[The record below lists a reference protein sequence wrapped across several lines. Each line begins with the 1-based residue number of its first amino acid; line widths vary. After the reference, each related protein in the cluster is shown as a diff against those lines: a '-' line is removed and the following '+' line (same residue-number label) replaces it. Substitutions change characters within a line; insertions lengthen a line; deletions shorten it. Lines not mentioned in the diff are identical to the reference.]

1 MKEPSVFRKPKS
13 PYWWCDFVYKKKR
26 YQKAM
31 DKNKKRAI
39 QKTKELQTK
48 LRLENS
54 GDRNLWSVFKVEYFE
69 WAKANKNAQTV
80 YRDRLSLSYL
90 EEFKPD
96 IHFVTDITPA
106 LLDKFKAYLINR
118 SRALKEQAV
127 NLKRKFRGM
136 GEHGINRTLQSV
148 KVIARKAEAWG
159 YFPAPQKW
167 ETISKIKTAVG
178 RVVFHT
184 AEELERLID
193 YCREV
198 AENNDIHYCPYETVI
213 MLGARAGLRR
223 GEIQNLMWTDID
235 FERNIIT
242 IQPKE
247 DWHPKTYECRDIPM
261 AKDLREH
268 LLSIPR
274 RGPYVLY
281 DIYGQRFSM
290 GSLTN
295 YYRVKIA
302 RKVGIDSFIHKLRH
316 TYASHLVQNRVDL
329 YTVCKL
335 LGHKSIKT
343 TEIYA
348 HLIPDTLQQAVDR
361 LPPLHLSVGKSVG
374 SRANFIH
381 QRAET
386 RNARNR
392 ARTT

>member
-13 PYWWCDFVYKKKR
+13 PYWWCDFVFKKKR

-31 DKNKKRAI
+31 DTNKKRAI
-39 QKTKELQTK
+39 QKTKELQAK

-54 GDRNLWSVFKVEYFE
+54 GDKNLWSVFKEEYFE

-90 EEFKPD
+90 EEYKPD
-96 IHFVTDITPA
+96 MRFVTDLTPA

-118 SRALKEQAV
+118 SRTLKEQAK
-127 NLKRKFRGM
+127 NLKRKYKGM
-136 GEHGINRTLQSV
+136 GEHGINRTMQSV

-159 YFPAPQKW
+159 YFSTPQKW

-184 AEELERLID
+184 VEELNKLLD
-193 YCREV
+193 FCHKL
-198 AENNDIHYCPYETVI
+198 AEKNPLNYCPFETVI

-223 GEIQNLMWTDID
+223 GEMINLMWTDID

-242 IQPKE
+242 IQPKD
-247 DWHPKTYECRDIPM
+247 DWHPKTYECRDIPIPQ
-261 AKDLREH
+261 DLRAH
-268 LLSIPR
+268 LQSVPR

-281 DIYGQRFSM
+281 DVHGDRFTL
-290 GSLTN
+290 GGLTN

-302 RKVGIDSFIHKLRH
+302 RKAGIESFIHKLRH

-335 LGHKSIKT
+335 LGHSSIKT

-361 LPPLHLSVGKSVG
+361 LPALALSVGKSVG
-374 SRANFIH
+374 SCANFSH
-381 QRAET
+381 QHAEM
-386 RNARNR
+386 RK
-392 ARTT
+392 